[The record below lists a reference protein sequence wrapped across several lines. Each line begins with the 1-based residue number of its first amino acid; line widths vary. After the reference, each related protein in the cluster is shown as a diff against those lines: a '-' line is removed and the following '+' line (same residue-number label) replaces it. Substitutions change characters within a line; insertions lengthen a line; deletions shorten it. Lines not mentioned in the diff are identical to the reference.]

1 MGKKE
6 PELPMLCALE
16 AFKALLELF
25 FFINKGL
32 QICLYCLPRL
42 IWIKTATESFQFQWA
57 MCYSRMSIPLF
68 LMYQVFSQQN
78 KEETDDSSCLLFFYC
93 CLMKGQVKAWDPKG
107 ILQSAKAGKAQG

>member
-1 MGKKE
+1 
-6 PELPMLCALE
+6 MLCALE

-57 MCYSRMSIPLF
+57 VCYSKMSIPLF
-68 LMYQVFSQQN
+68 LIYQVFSQQN

-107 ILQSAKAGKAQG
+107 ILQSAKAGKAQGK